1 MLIPE
6 FYLHIDVP
14 DNDSIPL
21 PPGLEDSH
29 SSSIFH
35 AVPEDGVLCFNDTED
50 QASESKDDSGISN
63 NEQNLQQKNL
73 LEENGIANETTH
85 SSDNDCNQSNKSF
98 LDSSIY
104 SEGNISLNNH
114 QHKSVLDD
122 QASPHKLKNIPPEK
136 RPRSAIETSSRTP
149 PLSLKLFA
157 STPASLKLHS
167 GGGAEETGDPLAPKF
182 YIPEGTFLGDAM
194 HIDGSLFSIVFQV
207 RDNLFIPS

>member
-1 MLIPE
+1 MLMPD

-21 PPGLEDSH
+21 PLGLEDSH

-50 QASESKDDSGISN
+50 QLLAASESKDDSGISN
-63 NEQNLQQKNL
+63 NEQNPQQKNL
-73 LEENGIANETTH
+73 SEEKDVVNGTTH
-85 SSDNDCNQSNKSF
+85 SENDCNQSNKSF

-114 QHKSVLDD
+114 QQKSVLGD
-122 QASPHKLKNIPPEK
+122 QGSPYKLNNIPPEK
-136 RPRSAIETSSRTP
+136 RPRSAIETYSQMP

-167 GGGAEETGDPLAPKF
+167 GGGTEETADPLAPKF
-182 YIPEGTFLGDAM
+182 YIPEGTFLGNAM

-207 RDNLFIPS
+207 CG

>member
-1 MLIPE
+1 MLIPD

-35 AVPEDGVLCFNDTED
+35 AVPEDGVLCFNDSED
-50 QASESKDDSGISN
+50 QLLAASESKDDSGISN
-63 NEQNLQQKNL
+63 NEQNLQQKNIS
-73 LEENGIANETTH
+73 EENGIANGTTH
-85 SSDNDCNQSNKSF
+85 SSDNQSNKSF

-114 QHKSVLDD
+114 QQKPVLDD
-122 QASPHKLKNIPPEK
+122 QASPYKLKNIPPEK

-149 PLSLKLFA
+149 PLSIKLFA

-167 GGGAEETGDPLAPKF
+167 GGGAEETADPLAPKF

-194 HIDGSLFSIVFQV
+194 HTDGSLFSIVFQV
-207 RDNLFIPS
+207 CHDLFIPS